1 MKSLKVLL
9 AEDEPLLAMLFEDVL
24 NEMGHEVC
32 AVERTEVGTVATGL
46 RYRPD
51 IMIVDVGLAPGNGL
65 LAVTE
70 ILRTQFI
77 PHVFVSG
84 EKLDQ
89 WPLHPRAEVLLKPFR
104 ESDLAGAIERAMHVP
119 SLA

>member
-1 MKSLKVLL
+1 
-9 AEDEPLLAMLFEDVL
+9 
-24 NEMGHEVC
+24 
-32 AVERTEVGTVATGL
+32 
-46 RYRPD
+46 
-51 IMIVDVGLAPGNGL
+51 

-89 WPLHPRAEVLLKPFR
+89 WPLHARAEVLLKPFR
-104 ESDLAGAIERAMHVP
+104 ESDLAGAIERAMQAP